1 MNCAYS
7 SRHRELHNTSSLET
21 ISISYDISIIATEL
35 FITGN
40 LCNEAKYYC
49 GDFKVLLISLIYYK
63 ALFKTSSLDFRQMK
77 RTNAVETSK
86 MSFPLL

>member
-1 MNCAYS
+1 M
-7 SRHRELHNTSSLET
+7 
-21 ISISYDISIIATEL
+21 ISNSYEISIITTEL

-40 LCNEAKYYC
+40 LCNEAKYHC
-49 GDFKVLLISLIYYK
+49 GDFKVSLISLMYYK

-86 MSFPLL
+86 IPSSLL